1 MDLSVADGSKTE
13 QMKLIPESPRECIV
27 VLGMHRSGTSATA
40 GLLGNIGVEFGN
52 RLMAATQ
59 ENIKGYWEHEEIV
72 RVHDKLLA
80 GLGLRWDD
88 VRTFPPLWWN
98 SKPAEEARKELF
110 SIIRADF
117 QEAPLWGLKDPR
129 MCRLMDLWHML
140 FSELDTTVKFVC
152 VFRHPTEVAASL
164 GKRNAMSFD
173 KALLMWF
180 QHVTAAERATRNHPR
195 VIVSFNSVLNNRE
208 EAVNTICRKLQLEV
222 HHDDDSGASDFPDAR
237 LKHHRVED
245 ADADTDDSIPSE
257 VADVYKALE
266 SAELGDEGEL
276 SSICDRATASYE
288 RSLQTLA
295 ARGMLGHIDDQSK
308 SFRSMA
314 EATLE
319 ARRHAA
325 DRNKRV
331 SGLEA
336 SMHLKELQIRELSLR
351 IAQRDMLM
359 NQRTV
364 HRVTSEKKQHAGW
377 SWNRVK
383 RAVRSLPRR
392 LKRSG

>member
-1 MDLSVADGSKTE
+1 
-13 QMKLIPESPRECIV
+13 
-27 VLGMHRSGTSATA
+27 MHRSGTSATA

-59 ENIKGYWEHEEIV
+59 DNIKGYWEHDEIV
-72 RVHDKLLA
+72 RVHDTLLA

-164 GKRNAMSFD
+164 GKRDAMSFD

-195 VIVSFNSVLNNRE
+195 VIVSFNSVLNNPE
-208 EAVNTICRKLQLEV
+208 GAVNTICRKLQLEV
-222 HHDDDSGASDFPDAR
+222 HHDDSGASDFPDAR

-276 SSICDRATASYE
+276 SSICDRAKASYE

-314 EATLE
+314 EVTLE

-325 DRNKRV
+325 DRSKRV

-336 SMHLKELQIRELSLR
+336 SMHLKELQIRELYLR
-351 IAQRDMLM
+351 IAQRELLM
-359 NQRTV
+359 NQRDADLRELRGRNAELERTV

-377 SWNRVK
+377 SWKRVK
-383 RAVRSLPRR
+383 DAVRSLRRR
-392 LKRSG
+392 LKR